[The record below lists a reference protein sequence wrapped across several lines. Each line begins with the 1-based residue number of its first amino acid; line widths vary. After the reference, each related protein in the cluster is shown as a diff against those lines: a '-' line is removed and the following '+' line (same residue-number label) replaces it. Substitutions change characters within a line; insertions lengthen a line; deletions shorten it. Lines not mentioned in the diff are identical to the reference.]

1 MKIKTL
7 VTHVIDRAIDKVVQ
21 HVQQEDDSLLIR
33 LAAKINPATLGEH
46 IDVDYE
52 DLAQAMDAAKVA
64 RHVEVD
70 TEDIARHLD
79 IDITEVANHLDTSD
93 IAECLD
99 TSDIADYIDL
109 EGLAEY
115 INVPARDVAEH
126 IDYAVL
132 AKSLNP
138 MDALA
143 ASQDGTDPVQVVER
157 LNLDSIAGKLLDAA
171 VDRLLIL
178 ANKSVEEDLAIEQA
192 KTQEQERSTVL
203 TNGQTDLATF
213 IP

>member
-1 MKIKTL
+1 MSIKTL
-7 VTHVIDRAIDKVVQ
+7 VHHVIDKAVDRIVTQVN
-21 HVQQEDDSLLIR
+21 EFDDELLKR
-33 LAAKINPATLGEH
+33 LAQKISPGAIGEY

-109 EGLAEY
+109 SDL
-115 INVPARDVAEH
+115 AEH

>member
-70 TEDIARHLD
+70 TEDL
-79 IDITEVANHLDTSD
+79 
-93 IAECLD
+93 AECLD

>member
-21 HVQQEDDSLLIR
+21 HVHAEDDSLLIR

-70 TEDIARHLD
+70 TEDL
-79 IDITEVANHLDTSD
+79 
-93 IAECLD
+93 AECLD

-126 IDYAVL
+126 IDYAEL
-132 AKSLNP
+132 AKQLDPLES
-138 MDALA
+138 LA
-143 ASQDGTDPVQVVER
+143 ASQGGAAPAEAMSRMD
-157 LNLDSIAGKLLDAA
+157 LDSAASKLLDLA
-171 VDRLLIL
+171 VDKLLDL
-178 ANKSVEEDLAIEQA
+178 ANKSVESDLAEEERTKQEA
-192 KTQEQERSTVL
+192 VNESTHPDKTAESL
-203 TNGQTDLATF
+203 LNGLGS
-213 IP
+213 